1 MGFIIGGIYSEG
13 GFTVEVAERFTC
25 MAYATG
31 YRDVGRILKN
41 LDRVRQ
47 RCILV
52 RALRY
57 R

>member
-31 YRDVGRILKN
+31 YSIM
-41 LDRVRQ
+41 LDANIRSR
-47 RCILV
+47 LT
-52 RALRY
+52 
-57 R
+57 